1 MPATASPPVRDEAA
15 IRNWLIESVSKK
27 LKVDPKTLRTD
38 VMFDE
43 YGLDSVAAV
52 SLSGALSEWLGRDLP
67 GTLLYDY
74 STINELA
81 AHLASTSR

>member
-1 MPATASPPVRDEAA
+1 MPATASPPVIDEAS
-15 IRNWLIESVSKK
+15 IRSWLIDAISTR
-27 LKVDPKTLRTD
+27 LKADPKTLRTD

-52 SLSGALSEWLGRDLP
+52 SLSGSLSEWLGRDLP

-81 AHLASTSR
+81 AHLASTNR